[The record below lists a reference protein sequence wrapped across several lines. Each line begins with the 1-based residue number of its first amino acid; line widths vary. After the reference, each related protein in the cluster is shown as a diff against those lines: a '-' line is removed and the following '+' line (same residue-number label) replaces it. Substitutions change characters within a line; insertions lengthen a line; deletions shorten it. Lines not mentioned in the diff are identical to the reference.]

1 MTKYDESS
9 NQNKLHVKFQS
20 AHPSTVVQVQCDI
33 SVHIWDYR
41 QKSHVRGYA
50 LMAGFGTS
58 FLSSAV
64 KQYLRLSTFWR
75 SIRRCWMKIK
85 SRRCRYLAR
94 ERKLREIKKTVLPT
108 AVNNKAKTALPTVKL
123 IRKFP
128 STKSEKLP
136 VRPVPARHLAIDVR
150 PRPSAIDV
158 RPRPSAVDHRPSTI
172 GDEQRRSLQVKV
184 FVLTLF
190 RLIG

>member
-1 MTKYDESS
+1 MTKSPQIKTNYTWSFSPPIHQLLFKCNATYLYIFETFNILTIDTPMLNED
-9 NQNKLHVKFQS
+9 K
-20 AHPSTVVQVQCDI
+20 
-33 SVHIWDYR
+33 
-41 QKSHVRGYA
+41 KSPLPLPR
-50 LMAGFGTS
+50 
-58 FLSSAV
+58 
-64 KQYLRLSTFWR
+64 
-75 SIRRCWMKIK
+75 
-85 SRRCRYLAR
+85 AR

-190 RLIG
+190 RLRG